1 MASTSE
7 RPARGPRITVQLDR
21 AHLEFL
27 KTHRRQYGLASSWI
41 IRRLIENQMASGRDL
56 LGKPLATGRPRRV
69 RRRASAAPASDAV
82 VPAAAAAQGT

>member
-1 MASTSE
+1 MASTAE

-69 RRRASAAPASDAV
+69 RRRATMAAVSEPAT
-82 VPAAAAAQGT
+82 AATAAQGT

>member
-1 MASTSE
+1 MASTAE

-69 RRRASAAPASDAV
+69 RRRATLEAASEPATM
-82 VPAAAAAQGT
+82 PGAAAQGT